1 MDTNNIIAI
10 ITTTINTIFSNLFSS
25 IDNNL
30 YGVLD
35 DIIFISKDILN
46 SSYFEKF
53 LGTSATEG
61 ILLICNSLIIGFVL
75 YYALSLLFSYISFSS
90 PMRPSSFILRVII
103 FTILLNFSYFICEQI
118 INLNSNISLA
128 IRNVGENIFN
138 KNISF
143 STLIQNLN
151 SVVSVEGESF
161 NVFSLDGLLKGF
173 ISLGL
178 FNLVFTYALR
188 YIMIKI
194 FVLLAPFAFLSLFLN
209 KTAWFF
215 QAWLKSFLS
224 LLFVQIVISL
234 ILLLTFALDFSSND
248 LFTKILCVG
257 SIYAL
262 IKANGFIKELMGGI
276 TTDVSFGL
284 QNFSGL
290 LR

>member
-1 MDTNNIIAI
+1 MDTNNIIEI
-10 ITTTINTIFSNLFSS
+10 ITTTLGTIFSNLFSS
-25 IDNNL
+25 IDNSL

-46 SSYFEKF
+46 NSYFEKF
-53 LGTSATEG
+53 FGTSASQG

-75 YYALSLLFSYISFSS
+75 YYAMSLLFSYISFSS
-90 PMRPSSFILRVII
+90 PMRPSSFILRVIV

-118 INLNSNISLA
+118 LNLNSNISLA

-151 SVVSVEGESF
+151 SVISIEGENF
-161 NVFSLDGLLKGF
+161 NIFSLDGLLKGF

-188 YIMIKI
+188 YIMVKI

-215 QAWLKSFLS
+215 QAWLKSFLA
-224 LLFVQIVISL
+224 LLFVQIIISL
-234 ILLLTFALDFSSND
+234 ILLLTFALDFSAND

-262 IKANGFIKELMGGI
+262 IKANGFVKELMGGI
-276 TTDVSFGL
+276 TTDVSLSL
-284 QNFSGL
+284 QSL
-290 LR
+290 ARL

>member
-1 MDTNNIIAI
+1 MDTNNIIEI

-46 SSYFEKF
+46 NSYFEKF
-53 LGTSATEG
+53 LGDSASQG
-61 ILLICNSLIIGFVL
+61 ILLICNSLIIGFIL
-75 YYALSLLFSYISFSS
+75 YYALSQLFSYISFSS
-90 PMRPSSFILRVII
+90 PMRPSSFILRVVI

-118 INLNSNISLA
+118 ITLVSNVSLA
-128 IRNVGENIFN
+128 IRDVGESIFN
-138 KNISF
+138 KSISF
-143 STLIQNLN
+143 SSLIQNLN
-151 SVVSVEGESF
+151 SVVSVEGENF
-161 NVFSLDGLLKGF
+161 NIFSLDGLLKGF

-215 QAWLKSFLS
+215 QAWLKSFLA

-234 ILLLTFALDFSSND
+234 ILLLTFALDFSTND

-262 IKANGFIKELMGGI
+262 IKANGFVKELMGGI

-284 QNFSGL
+284 QNLSGL